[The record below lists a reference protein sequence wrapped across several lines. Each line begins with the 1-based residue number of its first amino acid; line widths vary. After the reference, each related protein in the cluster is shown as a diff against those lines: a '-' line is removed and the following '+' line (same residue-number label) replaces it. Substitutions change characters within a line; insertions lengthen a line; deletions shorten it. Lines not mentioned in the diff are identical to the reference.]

1 MVLAFFL
8 ASAFAPNHPT
18 KRPAILVM
26 TVPTAQV
33 LSVIM
38 VASVNLDCRRDE
50 RRWGQGQGQGGRAQ
64 ANNNSQDQNCGA
76 HDGLRSLPES
86 IAKLALWHCF
96 YVEQAIVLHDSIP
109 AATRIEICVHRPK
122 FGEIG
127 CWNCILK
134 SRAALARLYNDN
146 GKRVGWCFLWRD
158 RQRALTDRCVGCYG
172 NPVRKARARR
182 GIAVVIDDSQFSRF
196 GIQATSSVKSDFDP
210 ERNECPKSTMHSS
223 AKGDPFFGCF
233 GCGRLRQAQKQSG
246 KYWYSTAADMVAF
259 FSRSRE

>member
-134 SRAALARLYNDN
+134 SSPPLRGFIMIMAYGKDTVLSILYL
-146 GKRVGWCFLWRD
+146 GTSKLPFLFELD
-158 RQRALTDRCVGCYG
+158 HVSFD
-172 NPVRKARARR
+172 K
-182 GIAVVIDDSQFSRF
+182 VVSEI
-196 GIQATSSVKSDFDP
+196 SS
-210 ERNECPKSTMHSS
+210 
-223 AKGDPFFGCF
+223 
-233 GCGRLRQAQKQSG
+233 
-246 KYWYSTAADMVAF
+246 
-259 FSRSRE
+259 